1 MTQKKT
7 HTYLRSMFFLL
18 LLFFLLALLSQ
29 YFLPKGNTLEDGI
42 QEPELYAF
50 LGEPENSLEAVVLG
64 DSIPLSSFIPAYL
77 WRDYGIPSYVCA
89 ATAQKPSDGYFLLK
103 RFFRTQSPR
112 VVLYETD
119 QLYLDTAASDLVQ
132 AEALS
137 RLPVFQY
144 HDSWKF
150 VRPNRLLSSPGYTET
165 SPLKGYHLRKTP
177 EGLTKDPAYL
187 APEEAAEPIS
197 FWNRLCLERT
207 LALCRKQG
215 TRLVLYTA
223 PNAATWTQG
232 RHLAMEALAREL
244 GISYLDANGENLD
257 INWTLDTLDR
267 GEHLNYRGAAK
278 VTAWLG
284 AYLQTQGLEDRRD
297 SAAYASW
304 QEDLETF
311 QAMLDDPENYY

>member
-1 MTQKKT
+1 MTKKL
-7 HTYLRSMFFLL
+7 LRPLLFLLFLL
-18 LLFFLLALLSQ
+18 LLLALLSR

-103 RFFRTQSPR
+103 RFFRTQSPK

-119 QLYLDTAASDLVQ
+119 QLYLDTAASDLLQ

-177 EGLTKDPAYL
+177 VGFKNDPAYL
-187 APEEAAEPIS
+187 APEAAAEPIS

-207 LALCRKQG
+207 LALCRKRG
-215 TRLVLYTA
+215 TQLVLYTA

-257 INWTLDTLDR
+257 INWNIDTLDR

-278 VTAWLG
+278 VTAWIG
-284 AYLQTQGLEDRRD
+284 DYLRRSYGLPDRRED
-297 SAAYASW
+297 PAYENWNRDAEDFRARVAAA
-304 QEDLETF
+304 E
-311 QAMLDDPENYY
+311 

>member
-7 HTYLRSMFFLL
+7 HTYLRSTLFLL
-18 LLFFLLALLSQ
+18 LLFFLLALLSR

-103 RFFRTQSPR
+103 RFFRTQSPK

-119 QLYLDTAASDLVQ
+119 QLYLDTAASDLLQ

-137 RLPVFQY
+137 RLSVFQY

-150 VRPNRLLSSPGYTET
+150 VPPNRLLSSPGYTET

-177 EGLTKDPAYL
+177 EGLKNDPAYL
-187 APEEAAEPIS
+187 APEEEMEPVS

-207 LALCRKQG
+207 LALCRKHGAQ
-215 TRLVLYTA
+215 LVLYTA

-232 RHLAMEALAREL
+232 KHLAMEALAREL
-244 GISYLDANGENLD
+244 AVPYLDANGENLD
-257 INWTLDTLDR
+257 INWNIDTLDR

-284 AYLQTQGLEDRRD
+284 AYLQAQGLEDRRD

>member
-18 LLFFLLALLSQ
+18 LLFLLLALLSR

-103 RFFRTQSPR
+103 RFFRTQSPQ

-177 EGLTKDPAYL
+177 EGFKNDPAYL
-187 APEEAAEPIS
+187 APEEEAEPIS

-215 TRLVLYTA
+215 TQLVLYTA

-257 INWTLDTLDR
+257 INWNIDTLDR

-284 AYLQTQGLEDRRD
+284 EYLQAQGLEDRRD

-304 QEDLETF
+304 HQ
-311 QAMLDDPENYY
+311 

>member
-1 MTQKKT
+1 MKRQI
-7 HTYLRSMFFLL
+7 LRPVLFLL
-18 LLFFLLALLSQ
+18 LLVLFLSAFSA
-29 YFLPKGNTLEDGI
+29 YFLPKGNTLEA
-42 QEPELYAF
+42 ELYAF

-103 RFFRTQSPR
+103 RFFRTQSPQ

-119 QLYLDTAASDLVQ
+119 QLYLDTAASDLLQ

-150 VRPNRLLSSPGYTET
+150 VRPNRLLSSPSYTET
-165 SPLKGYHLRKTP
+165 SPLKGYHLRKTT
-177 EGLTKDPAYL
+177 EGLKGDPAYL
-187 APEEAAEPIS
+187 APEEEMEPIS

-207 LALCRKQG
+207 LALCRNQG
-215 TRLVLYTA
+215 TQLVLYTA

-232 RHLAMEALAREL
+232 RHRAMEALAREL

-257 INWTLDTLDR
+257 INWNIDTLDR

>member
-1 MTQKKT
+1 M
-7 HTYLRSMFFLL
+7 
-18 LLFFLLALLSQ
+18 
-29 YFLPKGNTLEDGI
+29 
-42 QEPELYAF
+42 
-50 LGEPENSLEAVVLG
+50 
-64 DSIPLSSFIPAYL
+64 
-77 WRDYGIPSYVCA
+77 
-89 ATAQKPSDGYFLLK
+89 
-103 RFFRTQSPR
+103 
-112 VVLYETD
+112 VLYETD

-177 EGLTKDPAYL
+177 EGLKNDPAYL
-187 APEEAAEPIS
+187 TPEEETEPIS

-215 TRLVLYTA
+215 TQLVLYTA

-257 INWTLDTLDR
+257 INWNIDTLDR

-284 AYLQTQGLEDRRD
+284 AYLQAQGLEDRRD

>member
-1 MTQKKT
+1 MTKKL
-7 HTYLRSMFFLL
+7 LRPLLFLL
-18 LLFFLLALLSQ
+18 VLFFLLALLSL

-50 LGEPENSLEAVVLG
+50 LGEPKNSLEAVVLG

-103 RFFRTQSPR
+103 RFFRTQSPQ

-119 QLYLDTAASDLVQ
+119 QLYLDTAASDLLQ

-177 EGLTKDPAYL
+177 EGLTDDPAYL
-187 APEEAAEPIS
+187 VPGEAEPVS

-215 TRLVLYTA
+215 SQLVLYTA

-257 INWTLDTLDR
+257 INWNIDTLDR

-284 AYLQTQGLEDRRD
+284 EYLRREAPGLTDRRGD
-297 SAAYASW
+297 PDHSAWDRDAAAFRARLEA
-304 QEDLETF
+304 QE
-311 QAMLDDPENYY
+311 

>member
-1 MTQKKT
+1 MTKKL
-7 HTYLRSMFFLL
+7 LRPLLFLLFLL
-18 LLFFLLALLSQ
+18 LLLALLSQ

-103 RFFRTQSPR
+103 RFFRTQSPK

-119 QLYLDTAASDLVQ
+119 QLYLDTAASDLLE
-132 AEALS
+132 AEA
-137 RLPVFQY
+137 
-144 HDSWKF
+144 
-150 VRPNRLLSSPGYTET
+150 
-165 SPLKGYHLRKTP
+165 LKGYHLRKTP
-177 EGLTKDPAYL
+177 EGLKGDPAYL
-187 APEEAAEPIS
+187 APEEEMEPIS

-207 LALCRKQG
+207 LALCRKRSAQ
-215 TRLVLYTA
+215 LVLYTA

-232 RHLAMEALAREL
+232 KHLAMEALAREL
-244 GISYLDANGENLD
+244 AIPYLDANGENLD
-257 INWTLDTLDR
+257 INWNIDTLDR

-284 AYLQTQGLEDRRD
+284 AYLQTQGLEDRGD

-311 QAMLDDPENYY
+311 QAMVDDPENFY

>member
-7 HTYLRSMFFLL
+7 HTYLRSLFFLL
-18 LLFFLLALLSQ
+18 LLFFLLALLSR

-50 LGEPENSLEAVVLG
+50 LGEPENSLEVVVLG

-103 RFFRTQSPR
+103 RFFRTQSPK

-119 QLYLDTAASDLVQ
+119 QLYLDTAASDLLQ

-150 VRPNRLLSSPGYTET
+150 VRPNRLLSSPDYTET

-177 EGLTKDPAYL
+177 EGLKGDPAYL
-187 APEEAAEPIS
+187 VQEEEMEPIT

-207 LALCRKQG
+207 LALCQKRGAQ
-215 TRLVLYTA
+215 LVLYTA

-232 RHLAMEALAREL
+232 KHLAMEALAREL
-244 GISYLDANGENLD
+244 AIPYLDANGENLD
-257 INWTLDTLDR
+257 INWNIDTLDR

-304 QEDLETF
+304 QEDLEDF
-311 QAMLDDPENYY
+311 QAMVDDPENYY

>member
-18 LLFFLLALLSQ
+18 LLFFLLALLSR

-103 RFFRTQSPR
+103 RFFRTQSPQ

-150 VRPNRLLSSPGYTET
+150 VRPNRLLSSPSYTET

-177 EGLTKDPAYL
+177 
-187 APEEAAEPIS
+187 AAIS
-197 FWNRLCLERT
+197 
-207 LALCRKQG
+207 
-215 TRLVLYTA
+215 
-223 PNAATWTQG
+223 
-232 RHLAMEALAREL
+232 
-244 GISYLDANGENLD
+244 D
-257 INWTLDTLDR
+257 IL
-267 GEHLNYRGAAK
+267 
-278 VTAWLG
+278 
-284 AYLQTQGLEDRRD
+284 
-297 SAAYASW
+297 
-304 QEDLETF
+304 
-311 QAMLDDPENYY
+311 

>member
-103 RFFRTQSPR
+103 RFFRSQSPK

-150 VRPNRLLSSPGYTET
+150 VRPNRLLSSPSYTET
-165 SPLKGYHLRKTP
+165 SSLKGYHLRKTP
-177 EGLTKDPAYL
+177 EGLTDDPAYL
-187 APEEAAEPIS
+187 APEEEAEPIS

-244 GISYLDANGENLD
+244 GIPYLDANEENLD

-284 AYLQTQGLEDRRD
+284 EYLRREVPGLTDRRGNPD
-297 SAAYASW
+297 HSAWDRDAAAFRARLEA
-304 QEDLETF
+304 QE
-311 QAMLDDPENYY
+311 